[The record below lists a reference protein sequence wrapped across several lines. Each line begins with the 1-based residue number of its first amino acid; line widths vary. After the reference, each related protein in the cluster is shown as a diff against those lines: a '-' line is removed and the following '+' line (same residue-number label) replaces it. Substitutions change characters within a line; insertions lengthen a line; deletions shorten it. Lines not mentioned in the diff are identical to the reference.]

1 MIRLYLI
8 FAIIISVV
16 GCGAV
21 TNFIVGASGN
31 LFSDSVDRVIDKKI
45 NTSAKELPCGRGE

>member
-21 TNFIVGASGN
+21 TNFIVGATGN
-31 LFSDSVDRVIDKKI
+31 VFSDTVNREVEKKI
-45 NTSAKELPCGRGE
+45 NSDCEK